1 MSSARLEVIKG
12 DADTPARLSR
22 SMPAALDGLLK
33 QAALDDFCDKI
44 DELFLVAHAEY
55 KRVVK
60 RLSWM
65 SIAFYIWIVFF
76 IISIPLM
83 NSWWYIIASTIAMCV
98 YIGIVELCTQ
108 PGQIAKFSKEKLR
121 LIRFECDEMTRR
133 TPFVSFHVAAGV
145 VNCNHIDVIISLSL
159 SATASGIAT
168 TSNTITEHTS
178 DSKIYK
184 SSDNDNPVV
193 YAQAVTSS
201 TMTNDSYQQLNDVEV
216 V

>member
-1 MSSARLEVIKG
+1 MSLARLEVIKG
-12 DADTPARLSR
+12 DADNPACLSR

-33 QAALDDFCDKI
+33 QAALDDFCDKV
-44 DELFLVAHAEY
+44 DELFLVAHTEY
-55 KRVVK
+55 KRVIK

-65 SIAFYIWIVFF
+65 IIAFYIWIVFF

-83 NSWWYIIASTIAMCV
+83 NPWWYIIASTIAMCV

-108 PGQIAKFSKEKLR
+108 PGLIAKSSKEKLR

-145 VNCNHIDVIISLSL
+145 VNCNHIDVIISS

-178 DSKIYK
+178 DSKINK

-201 TMTNDSYQQLNDVEV
+201 TMTNGNYQQLNDVEV